1 MIDIE
6 FVRISLFIIT
16 FVLGC
21 LGINFL
27 TQKKFDA
34 FLMGLIILIISGAG
48 IYISFQDN
56 QPNQNATV
64 LVKTTTDYQQVNE
77 TFIVNDERFKVNYIT
92 YPDQDNLR
100 DKDVLQVK
108 IVKGKSTQMGPFVE
122 KITTEKTF
130 AIISVKGK

>member
-21 LGINFL
+21 LG
-27 TQKKFDA
+27 
-34 FLMGLIILIISGAG
+34 
-48 IYISFQDN
+48 
-56 QPNQNATV
+56 ATV

-100 DKDVLQVK
+100 DKDVLQMK
-108 IVKGKSTQMGPFVE
+108 QY
-122 KITTEKTF
+122 
-130 AIISVKGK
+130 